1 MVAYSQSEYLFD
13 HLVIITR
20 DYLSELSQKFINQ
33 GFQLTPMAHHNLGSS
48 NRLIMLETSY
58 IELLGWS
65 KGETPKRA
73 EIANQ
78 EIGLDAIVFRTDDAQ
93 RCYEQL
99 KKNGFSVSPV
109 QNLNRQAEY
118 EGDTVLVEFKTVR
131 FVEQPVPG
139 LRIYFCEHVTP
150 KYVWQDKWLTH
161 PNKISYLRD
170 IHIVTQNIQLISNQF
185 RSLLGLQFH
194 DLIINEKII
203 QLNLQNIS
211 IFFHESAIPNLKTR
225 ISSIALSKS
234 IHDPV
239 DLSID
244 QQFFNHF

>member
-1 MVAYSQSEYLFD
+1 MAAYSPSEYLFD
-13 HLVIITR
+13 HLVIIVR
-20 DYLSELSQKFINQ
+20 DCLSELSQKFIHQ

-48 NRLIMLETSY
+48 NRLIMLDTAY
-58 IELLGWS
+58 IELLGWI

-99 KKNGFSVSPV
+99 KKSGFSVSPV
-109 QNLNRQAEY
+109 QNLTRQAEF
-118 EGDTVLVEFKTVR
+118 EGNAVLVEFKTVR
-131 FVEQPVPG
+131 FIEQPVPG

-150 KYVWQDKWLTH
+150 EYVWQAQWLKH

-170 IHIVTQNIQLISNQF
+170 IHIVTQNIQQISNQF
-185 RSLLGLQFH
+185 RSLLSLQLH
-194 DLIINEKII
+194 DFIINEKII
-203 QLNLQNIS
+203 QLNLQNINIYFHQSADPNSKTS
-211 IFFHESAIPNLKTR
+211 ISC
-225 ISSIALSKS
+225 IALSKS